1 MNNDRLRKR
10 RHAQT
15 LRRVRFFSRP
25 DNHRRR
31 FVGEPFELEN
41 KRQGAGR
48 HVVEDVN
55 TGTIRD
61 GCREN
66 GTVRRGRDDRHA
78 REYAAGSVA
87 DGAANRTCEIAILS
101 SRRLPRSG
109 NRSGEED
116 RKNGKYRG

>member
-1 MNNDRLRKR
+1 MNNDGLRKG
-10 RHAQT
+10 RHAET

-41 KRQGAGR
+41 KRQGSGR
-48 HVVEDVN
+48 QVGDDVN

-66 GTVRRGRDDRHA
+66 GTVRRGRDDGHA
-78 REYAAGSVA
+78 REYAAGAVA
-87 DGAANRTCEIAILS
+87 DSAANRTCEIAILR
-101 SRRLPRSG
+101 SRHLPRSG
-109 NRSGEED
+109 NRSGEEYC
-116 RKNGKYRG
+116 KNGK